1 MSVDAPPR
9 ATTGTRNFW
18 TFWSASAISG
28 LGSAVTAV
36 ALPLTAIS
44 VLDAP
49 AFEVSV
55 VTAAGYVAWLVM
67 GLPAGVIS
75 QRLPLRGVQVGM
87 DLIRFAAIASIPVAW
102 YAGVLTVAH
111 LAVAALAVSFSTVLF
126 DVSNSTFLPSIVPRE
141 QLAGRNS
148 LTSATHA
155 TTELAGPSL
164 GGLLVQTVGAAPA
177 LIADAV
183 SYLLSALL
191 LRSLPAR
198 RVERP
203 DAWPRVGAMI
213 REGWRFVVDHPV
225 MRPSMICATAVNF
238 VCGAQL
244 ALVPLYLVRGL
255 GVRPLLV
262 GLLLATEGLG
272 SLLGAA
278 LTPALVRR
286 LGSGRAVRLASVTLA
301 AAALLLPAATGR
313 LGIVL
318 FALGNASFA
327 AGVVVFSI
335 CTRTHR
341 QLASPPELLSRVM
354 ATVRF
359 VSWGAIPVG
368 SLAAGLVA
376 TGLGARGSLVVFSL
390 LAAVPPIVVFSTR
403 LRSVATLEDL
413 DPAVPGRPGAG
424 SAGRGR

>member
-1 MSVDAPPR
+1 MTGTEPPPAP
-9 ATTGTRNFW
+9 AATRNFW
-18 TFWSASAISG
+18 TFWSAGAVSG
-28 LGSAVTAV
+28 VGSAVTTV

-44 VLDAP
+44 VLHAT
-49 AFEVSV
+49 AFQVSV
-55 VTAAGYVAWLVM
+55 VTAASYVAWLVL
-67 GLPAGVIS
+67 GLPAGVIA

-87 DLIRFAAIASIPVAW
+87 DLTRFVAIASIPAAW
-102 YAGVLTVAH
+102 YVHRLTVTQ
-111 LAVAALAVSFSTVLF
+111 LVLAALAVSFCTVLF
-126 DVSNSTFLPSIVPRE
+126 DVSNSTFLPSIVPRQ

-155 TTELAGPSL
+155 TTGLGGPSL
-164 GGLLVQTVGAAPA
+164 GGLLVQTVGAVPA

-198 RVERP
+198 QIERP
-203 DAWPRVGAMI
+203 EAWPRVTTMI

-225 MRPSMICATAVNF
+225 MRPSMICATTVNF
-238 VCGAQL
+238 VCGGLL
-244 ALVPLYLVRGL
+244 ALTPLYLVRGL
-255 GVRPLLV
+255 QVSPLLV

-272 SLLGAA
+272 SLVGAA
-278 LTPALVRR
+278 LTPTLVRR
-286 LGSGRAVRLASVTLA
+286 LGSGRAVRLASVTSA
-301 AAALLLPAATGR
+301 AAALLLPLATGH
-313 LGIVL
+313 LGITL
-318 FALGNASFA
+318 FALGNAAFA

-368 SLAAGLVA
+368 SLTAGLIA
-376 TGLGARGSLVVFSL
+376 TTAGPRGALTAFSL
-390 LAAVPPIVVFSTR
+390 LATLTPTIVFSSK
-403 LRSVATLEDL
+403 LRSLTTLEDL
-413 DPAVPGRPGAG
+413 DPAVPT
-424 SAGRGR
+424 

>member
-1 MSVDAPPR
+1 MAAEAPP
-9 ATTGTRNFW
+9 ATQPATRNFW

-28 LGSAVTAV
+28 VGSAVTAV

-44 VLDAP
+44 VLNAT

-55 VTAAGYVAWLVM
+55 VTAASYVAWLVL
-67 GLPAGVIS
+67 GLPAGVVS

-87 DLIRFAAIASIPVAW
+87 DLTRFVAIASIPLAW
-102 YAGVLTVAH
+102 YADLLTIAQLALVA
-111 LAVAALAVSFSTVLF
+111 LVVSFSTVLF
-126 DVSNSTFLPSIVPRE
+126 DVSNSTFLPSIVPRD

-164 GGLLVQTVGAAPA
+164 GGLLVQTVGAVPA
-177 LIADAV
+177 LITDAA
-183 SYLLSALL
+183 SYFLSALL

-203 DAWPRVGAMI
+203 EAWPRVGTMI
-213 REGWRFVVDHPV
+213 REGWRFVADHPV
-225 MRPSMICATAVNF
+225 MRPSMVCATAINF

-255 GVRPLLV
+255 GVSPLLV

-272 SLLGAA
+272 SLVGAS
-278 LTPALVRR
+278 LTPSLVRR
-286 LGSGRAVRLASVTLA
+286 VGSGRAVRLASVTIA
-301 AAALLLPAATGR
+301 ASALLLPLATGR
-313 LGIVL
+313 LGIAL
-318 FALGNASFA
+318 FALGNAGSA

-376 TGLGARGSLVVFSL
+376 SSVGARGALIVFCL
-390 LAAVPPIVVFSTR
+390 LASLTPTVVFSTS
-403 LRSVATLEDL
+403 LRGLVALEDL
-413 DPAVPGRPGAG
+413 QPAISG
-424 SAGRGR
+424 

>member
-1 MSVDAPPR
+1 MAAEAPP
-9 ATTGTRNFW
+9 AAESGTRHFW

-28 LGSAVTAV
+28 AGSAVTAV

-44 VLDAP
+44 VLDATP
-49 AFEVSV
+49 FQVSLV
-55 VTAAGYVAWLVM
+55 AAAGYVAWLVI

-87 DLIRFAAIASIPVAW
+87 DLTRFVAIASIPLAW
-102 YAGVLTVAH
+102 YAHLLTVAH

-126 DVSNSTFLPSIVPRE
+126 DVSNSTFLPSIVPRD
-141 QLAGRNS
+141 QLSGRNS

-164 GGLLVQTVGAAPA
+164 GGVLVQTLGAVPA

-198 RVERP
+198 QVQRP
-203 DAWPRVGAMI
+203 DAWPGVGTMI
-213 REGWRFVVDHPV
+213 RAGWRFVVDHPV
-225 MRPSMICATAVNF
+225 MRPSMICATTVNF
-238 VCGAQL
+238 VCGGLL

-255 GVRPLLV
+255 GVSPLLV
-262 GLLLATEGLG
+262 GLLLATDGLG
-272 SLLGAA
+272 SLVGAA
-278 LTPALVRR
+278 LTPSLVQR
-286 LGSGRAVRLASVTLA
+286 LGSGRAVRLASLVSA
-301 AAALLLPAATGR
+301 AGALLLPLATGY
-313 LGIVL
+313 LGIAL
-318 FALGNASFA
+318 FALGNAAFA

-368 SLAAGLVA
+368 SLTAGLIA
-376 TGLGARGSLVVFSL
+376 GGIGARGALVVVCL
-390 LAAVPPIVVFSTR
+390 IATLTPAIVFSTT
-403 LRSVATLEDL
+403 LRSRVTLEDL
-413 DPAVPGRPGAG
+413 EPAVPR
-424 SAGRGR
+424 

>member
-1 MSVDAPPR
+1 MAAKAPP
-9 ATTGTRNFW
+9 ATQPATRNFW

-28 LGSAVTAV
+28 VGSAVTAV

-44 VLDAP
+44 VLNAT

-55 VTAAGYVAWLVM
+55 VTAASYVAWLVL
-67 GLPAGVIS
+67 GLPAGVVS

-87 DLIRFAAIASIPVAW
+87 DLTRFVAIASIPLAW
-102 YAGVLTVAH
+102 YADLLTIAQLALVA
-111 LAVAALAVSFSTVLF
+111 LVVSFSTVLF
-126 DVSNSTFLPSIVPRE
+126 DVSNSTFLPSIVPRD

-164 GGLLVQTVGAAPA
+164 GGLLVQTVGAVPA
-177 LIADAV
+177 LITDAA

-203 DAWPRVGAMI
+203 EAWPRVGTMI
-213 REGWRFVVDHPV
+213 REGWRFVADHPV
-225 MRPSMICATAVNF
+225 MRPSMVCATAINF

-255 GVRPLLV
+255 GVSPLLV

-272 SLLGAA
+272 SLVGAS
-278 LTPALVRR
+278 LTPSLVRR
-286 LGSGRAVRLASVTLA
+286 VGSGRAVRLASVTIA
-301 AAALLLPAATGR
+301 ASALLLPLATGR
-313 LGIVL
+313 LGIAL
-318 FALGNASFA
+318 FALGNAGSA

-376 TGLGARGSLVVFSL
+376 SSVGARGALIVFCL
-390 LAAVPPIVVFSTR
+390 LASLTPTVVFSTS
-403 LRSVATLEDL
+403 LRGLVALEDL
-413 DPAVPGRPGAG
+413 QPAISG
-424 SAGRGR
+424 

>member
-1 MSVDAPPR
+1 MSVGAPPR
-9 ATTGTRNFW
+9 APSGTRHFW
-18 TFWSASAISG
+18 TFWSAGAISG

-44 VLDAP
+44 VLHAT
-49 AFEVSV
+49 ALEVSV

-67 GLPAGVIS
+67 GLPAGVLS

-87 DLIRFAAIASIPVAW
+87 DLTRFVAIASIPAAW
-102 YAGVLTVAH
+102 YAGLLTVAQ

-164 GGLLVQTVGAAPA
+164 GGLLVQTAGAVPA
-177 LIADAV
+177 LVADAA

-203 DAWPRVGAMI
+203 DTWPRVGTMI

-255 GVRPLLV
+255 GVGPLLV

-272 SLLGAA
+272 SLAGAS

-286 LGSGRAVRLASVTLA
+286 LGSGRAVRVAAVTIA

-313 LGIVL
+313 LGVAL
-318 FALGNASFA
+318 FAIGNATFA

-368 SLAAGLVA
+368 SLAAGVVA
-376 TGLGARGSLVVFSL
+376 TSVGARGSLVVFSL
-390 LAAVPPIVVFSTR
+390 LGALTPLVVFSSR

-413 DPAVPGRPGAG
+413 DPPAPG
-424 SAGRGR
+424 